1 MVVGVWLFNAPAR
14 LSLFPARP
22 VDSRCALP
30 CTSAT
35 RQPVGVALEI
45 FGPVWVA
52 VVGQRWTGWA
62 AGKPNLEVSSGRYG
76 QTWIA
81 NCWSRTIR
89 LSSLVVYCWLLR

>member
-45 FGPVWVA
+45 FGPYELRSWA
-52 VVGQRWTGWA
+52 KDGQDEPLA
-62 AGKPNLEVSSGRYG
+62 N
-76 QTWIA
+76 QT
-81 NCWSRTIR
+81 
-89 LSSLVVYCWLLR
+89 